1 MDGQNHDATPLPV
14 RTQPATSLKRSL
26 DTAKTKIRHLLGTLL
41 SPGIPTRYGLLLVL
55 PTTDKASTYLAGKQ
69 GRGPLNVQMT
79 TANKTPFN
87 ILVLLNRCQHGGQ
100 NISYHTTTD
109 DRN

>member
-1 MDGQNHDATPLPV
+1 MA
-14 RTQPATSLKRSL
+14 KR
-26 DTAKTKIRHLLGTLL
+26 KIRPLLGALL
-41 SPGIPTRYGLLLVL
+41 SQDIPTRYGSLLVL

-79 TANKTPFN
+79 TANKTLFN
-87 ILVLLNRCQHGGQ
+87 ILALLNRCQHGGQ
-100 NISYHTTTD
+100 NISYHKTRD